1 MTTLTLNSTHSK
13 QVPILR
19 GWPFLGNLWPLSRD
33 VIKFL
38 ESCVHRYDEI
48 VAIRVIGN
56 NFYLVTHPDLI
67 EEVLLTKNA
76 KFQKSKSLKEF
87 SRPVFGN
94 GLLASDGDFWL
105 RQRRLAQPAFHR
117 QRIAAYGTTMVNY
130 TNRLIA
136 DWKEG
141 EVRDLHSEMMRL
153 TLEVVAKT
161 LFNKEATG
169 EVTEIGEI
177 LDAIMARFATSGLI
191 NVAEAIL
198 GRELPIASN
207 KRYHQAVSR
216 LDEIVRTVIEE
227 RRANHEDKGDLIGM
241 FLAARDED
249 GSGMSDQQL
258 LDECKTMFLAGH
270 ETTALTLS
278 WTWWLLDANPQAK
291 QKLQQELRQVLNGR
305 SPTLAD
311 LPNLPY
317 TGYIIAESMRL
328 MPPAWT
334 IEREAL
340 EDVEIGGY
348 LIPKGAQVGMT
359 QYGVHR
365 DPRWY
370 ANPNQ
375 FLPERWA
382 NDLLKRLPKYA
393 YFPFGGGPRICIGQQ
408 FALME
413 AQLMLATLAQK
424 FDFELIPGQRIEPQP
439 SITMRPKYGLKMRIK
454 QLG

>member
-1 MTTLTLNSTHSK
+1 
-13 QVPILR
+13 
-19 GWPFLGNLWPLSRD
+19 
-33 VIKFL
+33 
-38 ESCVHRYDEI
+38 
-48 VAIRVIGN
+48 
-56 NFYLVTHPDLI
+56 
-67 EEVLLTKNA
+67 
-76 KFQKSKSLKEF
+76 
-87 SRPVFGN
+87 
-94 GLLASDGDFWL
+94 
-105 RQRRLAQPAFHR
+105 
-117 QRIAAYGTTMVNY
+117 
-130 TNRLIA
+130 
-136 DWKEG
+136 
-141 EVRDLHSEMMRL
+141 
-153 TLEVVAKT
+153 
-161 LFNKEATG
+161 
-169 EVTEIGEI
+169 
-177 LDAIMARFATSGLI
+177 MARFATSGLI